1 MNRPAD
7 AIQRYAFAD
16 RAMHWLIALGFI
28 LAALSGLVLFH
39 PSMFFLSH
47 LFGGGTWTRILHPF
61 LGLFMAFFFF
71 SFALKIWRHNLIGAD
86 DRRWLAKAAVVMAGH
101 EEGVPDAGKYNA
113 GQKVLFWL
121 LALCMLGLLL
131 TGFVFWRPYLAGYFP
146 IWLVR
151 IATLLHAVSAAG
163 LIMLVLGHIY
173 MSIWTT
179 YSIRAM
185 MFGWVTRAWAKK
197 HHAAWYREMTR

>member
-1 MNRPAD
+1 MNRPVD
-7 AIQRYAFAD
+7 AIQRYGFAD

-151 IATLLHAVSAAG
+151 IAPLLHAVSAAG